1 MADATSL
8 AKSEQAKSFA
18 ETQLAASQAKVT
30 TLQSQVRTN
39 NGIVNNLTEL
49 AASENRSLT
58 PAEQATIDQAK
69 SANAKLVPQLE
80 LARDKRDA
88 NKEAVAKA
96 NTDLTQE
103 QTDKEQPKDTTQST
117 TTVTAPPTPEPVT
130 TEQTVPDATA
140 VEETGPELLSE
151 EEQANVDRE
160 VPPPEAGTGEAEV
173 AALTAGQ
180 GVTDIGAARPTSQLA
195 EAKAAETLNAGGAA
209 PLTQTTADTT
219 TLAQTSAA
227 AAQSQLNAGN
237 LDPARA
243 LGQTQERAF
252 NPIPNVLDYYAS
264 YTYNISL
271 HALTKD
277 QFNQL
282 TEGEQYYPENV
293 LIAGAGRRSSE
304 GDNGKF
310 KRHKYWQQDFYIDNF
325 KMTSVIGHN
334 AQNKGG
340 NVITLDF
347 DIAEPYGIS
356 LLDRLILTAKDLKV
370 PNYLQIPYLLQIDF
384 FGYDQFE
391 HEPSNT
397 PIARRLFPI
406 RILSVDITFD
416 TKGALY
422 KCKGVPYSHFAFESE
437 ITNLPIASRLQTVE
451 DKSDYK
457 LTDFFGTDEEQVRVL
472 SQSLDVDKKTSD
484 ARYEAALEAAIQ
496 SARLNGYNP
505 EKGTKEYASLEQTAR
520 DSAGYVTDNSG
531 VRKKLTPPIANAN
544 GLGSIL
550 NSYYKFLA
558 ETEKFGKDANG
569 HSIVPYTF
577 AFEFA
582 EPISAANVLNQSFR
596 DFAQTTTKT
605 PDRNKEQTE
614 ENIRNGTLQTGS
626 NPGLMVTFQ
635 KGTSVLKVIE
645 QLVGVSDY
653 ILDQIN
659 TDETEQAKKEKS
671 KTLPLNFY
679 KISPKIVLGDYDK
692 KRNDYAK
699 NVTYYIQ
706 PCQTWGQRLPFGP
719 QGAPVDADCV
729 KDYNYLFTGKN
740 KDIQN
745 LSINFKS
752 SYFTMYTGG
761 ATAKSK
767 DQQRPESQ
775 DVAGDEEELALSD
788 GSLFPARIIAT
799 NTTDREKLSS
809 TNEKTTK
816 SGDIFNN
823 IFTRQQ
829 ADMLK
834 VDMTIRGDPAFIQQ
848 EDFTICSPQGRV
860 LDDADPRMFKDG
872 SLVVSN
878 GQILVKLTFKFPDDI
893 DTESGLT
900 AFNRELAKTGGSVF
914 SGIYRVLRIDN
925 VFERGLFTQKLDMV
939 RIYNDK
945 QAKPK
950 DENNTSEL
958 LRAPGDPVQDTD
970 TGNDLVQLSG
980 PTESD
985 DGQDN
990 TTAAGQT
997 SDQNARD
1004 AEEQNST
1011 QNKDDTEP
1019 TTDAE
1024 AAEQTQQGQ
1033 DINAAVD
1040 QQKANEE
1047 DEARIIAE
1055 YRTTVTEANAKL
1067 SGLSVQISTIDAA
1080 QNALKA
1086 DLAALE
1092 ASLAASDP
1100 EYDNLTE
1107 AQIDAKY
1114 PEVKSLANKIQA
1126 KADERDAVK
1135 QEVQI
1140 VYNSAYPPPSNKVNS
1155 TVSYD
1160 NNNVPNITLS

>member
-8 AKSEQAKSFA
+8 AKSEQAKSVA
-18 ETQLAASQAKVT
+18 ETQVAASQAKVT

-49 AASENRSLT
+49 AATENRSLT

-69 SANAKLVPQLE
+69 SANAKLVPQLD
-80 LARDKRDA
+80 LARDRRDA
-88 NKEAVAKA
+88 NIEAAAKS
-96 NTDLTQE
+96 NTDLIQE
-103 QTDKEQPKDTTQST
+103 QTDKAQPKDTTQST
-117 TTVTAPPTPEPVT
+117 TTVAAPPTPEPVT
-130 TEQTVPDATA
+130 TEQAVPDATA
-140 VEETGPELLSE
+140 VEQTGPELLSQD
-151 EEQANVDRE
+151 EQDKVDNVDP
-160 VPPPEAGTGEAEV
+160 VPEPGTE
-173 AALTAGQ
+173 LIAGQ
-180 GVTDIGAARPTSQLA
+180 GITDVRAAQPTSQAVEANSAETTTSADAATLA
-195 EAKAAETLNAGGAA
+195 ETTTAAAESQVNAG
-209 PLTQTTADTT
+209 
-219 TLAQTSAA
+219 S
-227 AAQSQLNAGN
+227 
-237 LDPARA
+237 LDPAKN
-243 LGQTQERAF
+243 TEEVKERQF
-252 NPIPNVLDYYAS
+252 EPIDNILDQYAT

-271 HALTKD
+271 HALTKE

-282 TEGEQYYPENV
+282 TDGEEYYPENV

-304 GDNGKF
+304 GDNNKF
-310 KRHKYWQQDFYIDNF
+310 IRHKYWQEDFYIDNF
-325 KMTSVIGHN
+325 KMASVIGHN

-340 NVITLDF
+340 NVITVDF
-347 DIAEPYGIS
+347 EITEPYGIS

-370 PNYLQIPYLLQIDF
+370 PNYLQIPYLLQVDF
-384 FGYDQFE
+384 FGYHQVD
-391 HEPSNT
+391 HEPANT
-397 PIARRLFPI
+397 PIVQRLFPI
-406 RILSVDITFD
+406 RILSIDITFD

-457 LTDFFGTDEEQVRVL
+457 LTDFFGTDEEQVRIL
-472 SQSLDVDKKTSD
+472 TQSLDTDKKTSD
-484 ARYEAALEAAIQ
+484 ARYEAALEEAIQ
-496 SARLNGYNP
+496 NARLNGYNP
-505 EKGTKEYASLEQTAR
+505 EPGTKEYASVEQSAR
-520 DSAGYVTDNSG
+520 VNAGYVDGENG
-531 VRKKLTPPIANAN
+531 VKIKLSPPIANAN

-558 ETEKFGKDANG
+558 ETEKFGKDSNG
-569 HSIVPYTF
+569 QSIVPYTF

-605 PDRNKEQTE
+605 PDKNKEQTE
-614 ENIRNGTLQTGS
+614 ENVRNGTSQTGS

-635 KGTSVLKVIE
+635 KGSSVLKVLE
-645 QLVGVSDY
+645 QLIGVSDY

-671 KTLPLNFY
+671 KSLPLNFY
-679 KISPKIVLGDYDK
+679 KISPKVILGDYDK

-745 LSINFKS
+745 LNINFKS

-775 DVAGDEEELALSD
+775 DVAGEEEELALSD

-799 NTTDREKLSS
+799 NTTDRDKLAS
-809 TNEKTTK
+809 TNEKTIK

-823 IFTRQQ
+823 VFTRQQ

-834 VDMTIRGDPAFIQQ
+834 VDLTIRGDPAFIQQ
-848 EDFTICSPQGRV
+848 EDFTVCSPQGRV
-860 LDDADPRMFKDG
+860 LDETDPRLFKDG

-878 GQILVKLTFKFPDDI
+878 GQILVKLTFRFPDDI
-893 DTESGLT
+893 DTETGLT
-900 AFNRELAKTGGSVF
+900 SFNRELAKKGGSVF
-914 SGIYRVLRIDN
+914 SGIYRVLKIDN
-925 VFERGLFTQKLDMV
+925 TFERGLFTQKLDLI

-945 QAKPK
+945 QAKPT

-958 LRAPGDPVQDTD
+958 IRGAGDAVEDPT
-970 TGNDLVQLSG
+970 TGDDLIQLSG
-980 PTESD
+980 PPESD

-990 TTAAGQT
+990 NQAAGENA
-997 SDQNARD
+997 DQNATD
-1004 AEEQNST
+1004 AEEGNA
-1011 QNKDDTEP
+1011 TETGLVRQLAGP
-1019 TTDAE
+1019 IETDA
-1024 AAEQTQQGQ
+1024 AATEQATEGK
-1033 DINAAVD
+1033 DINAAIEE
-1040 QQKANEE
+1040 QKANEE
-1047 DEARIIAE
+1047 DQARIIAE
-1055 YRTTVTEANAKL
+1055 YRTTVTEANTQLASL
-1067 SGLSVQISTIDAA
+1067 SAQISTIDAA
-1080 QNALKA
+1080 QNALKS
-1086 DLAALE
+1086 DLSALE
-1092 ASLAASDP
+1092 ASLAAADP

-1114 PEVKSLANKIQA
+1114 PEVKALSNKIQA
-1126 KADERDAVK
+1126 KADERETVK
-1135 QEVQI
+1135 QEVQT
-1140 VYNSAYPPPSNKVNS
+1140 VYNSAFPPPSNKVNS

-1160 NNNVPNITLS
+1160 SNNVPNITLS

>member
-8 AKSEQAKSFA
+8 AKAEQAN
-18 ETQLAASQAKVT
+18 EAASKAAYEASNAAASLQLKV
-30 TLQSQVRTN
+30 RIN
-39 NGIVNNLTEL
+39 NGKVNNLTEL

-58 PAEQATIDQAK
+58 PAELAVIDEAK
-69 SANAKLVPQLE
+69 SQNATLVPQLE
-80 LARDKRDA
+80 AARDLRDA
-88 NKEAVAKA
+88 KLKESDAALQA
-96 NTDLTQE
+96 LGLAQN
-103 QTDKEQPKDTTQST
+103 DKSQPKDTTQST
-117 TTVTAPPTPEPVT
+117 TTVTATPTPEPVT

-180 GVTDIGAARPTSQLA
+180 GVTDISAAQPTSQAA
-195 EAKAAETLNAGGAA
+195 EANSAET
-209 PLTQTTADTT
+209 TTAATQD
-219 TLAQTSAA
+219 
-227 AAQSQLNAGN
+227 NASN
-237 LDPARA
+237 KDPAKA
-243 LGQTQERAF
+243 NEVIKERQF
-252 NPIPNVLDYYAS
+252 DPIPNVLDYYAS

-282 TEGEQYYPENV
+282 TEGEEYYPENV

-391 HEPSNT
+391 HQPSNT

-457 LTDFFGTDEEQVRVL
+457 LTDFFGTDEEQVRIL
-472 SQSLDVDKKTSD
+472 TQSLDTDKKTSD
-484 ARYEAALEAAIQ
+484 ARYEAALDALIKAQAEAERPLDTTPG
-496 SARLNGYNP
+496 S
-505 EKGTKEYASLEQTAR
+505 KDYAYLQQQAKTNASYV
-520 DSAGYVTDNSG
+520 DSADGAK
-531 VRKKLTPPIANAN
+531 KKLTPPIANAN

-605 PDRNKEQTE
+605 PDKNKEQTE
-614 ENIRNGTLQTGS
+614 ENVRNGTSQTGS

-659 TDETEQAKKEKS
+659 TEETDQAKKEKS

-729 KDYNYLFTGKN
+729 KDYEYLFTGKN

-767 DQQRPESQ
+767 DQQRPETQ
-775 DVAGDEEELALSD
+775 ENAGEEEQLALSD

-799 NTTDREKLSS
+799 NTTDREKLAS
-809 TNEKTTK
+809 TSEQTIK

-848 EDFTICSPQGRV
+848 EDFTVCSPQGRV
-860 LDDADPRMFKDG
+860 LDNTDPRLFKDG

-878 GQILVKLTFKFPDDI
+878 GQILVKLTFRFPDDI
-893 DTESGLT
+893 NTETGLMD
-900 AFNRELAKTGGSVF
+900 FNRDLAKENGSVF

-925 VFERGLFTQKLDMV
+925 VFERGLFTQKLDLI

-958 LRAPGDPVQDTD
+958 LRGVGDPVEDPN

-997 SDQNARD
+997 TNQNAAD
-1004 AEEQNST
+1004 AEEQNAT
-1011 QNKDDTEP
+1011 QNTRTNTES
-1019 TTDAE
+1019 TTDA
-1024 AAEQTQQGQ
+1024 AAIEQAQQGQ
-1033 DINAAVD
+1033 DINAAIE
-1040 QQKANEE
+1040 QQ
-1047 DEARIIAE
+1047 
-1055 YRTTVTEANAKL
+1055 
-1067 SGLSVQISTIDAA
+1067 
-1080 QNALKA
+1080 
-1086 DLAALE
+1086 
-1092 ASLAASDP
+1092 
-1100 EYDNLTE
+1100 NLT
-1107 AQIDAKY
+1107 
-1114 PEVKSLANKIQA
+1114 
-1126 KADERDAVK
+1126 
-1135 QEVQI
+1135 
-1140 VYNSAYPPPSNKVNS
+1140 
-1155 TVSYD
+1155 T
-1160 NNNVPNITLS
+1160 